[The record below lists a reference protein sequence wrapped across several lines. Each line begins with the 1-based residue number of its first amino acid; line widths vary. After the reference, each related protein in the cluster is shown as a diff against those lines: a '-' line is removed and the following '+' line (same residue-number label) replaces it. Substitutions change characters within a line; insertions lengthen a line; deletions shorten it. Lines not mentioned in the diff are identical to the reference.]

1 MSMRVLTLTLLALS
15 LSGCAAAPILAVQ
28 ATVQLASI
36 AMRATD
42 PNYGPRVIKQ
52 PTMAEQAHAKC
63 AENDAGPETECIDYM
78 THMTGSYY

>member
-1 MSMRVLTLTLLALS
+1 MSPSALTLTVLALL

-78 THMTGSYY
+78 THMTGFYY

>member
-1 MSMRVLTLTLLALS
+1 MSMKILTLTILALF
-15 LSGCAAAPILAVQ
+15 LSGCAAASVLAVQ

-36 AMRATD
+36 TMRAAD

-52 PTMAEQAHAKC
+52 PTMAEQAQTKC
-63 AENDAGPETECIDYM
+63 AQNDAGPETECIDYM